1 MMCNNTH
8 KQTPRKNKFNKCIEV
23 HKAQYQKSIRYIMR
37 IYTRIIIMYSTLI
50 NAQMPS
56 KLFLPSFVVGLR
68 NHDRSLHT
76 PEDQTRSRDDNRTET
91 REEAETEVQLYEE
104 DVGRSGAGNSAIR
117 YEVIDLD
124 IIAPVFS
131 CFIIIIIIV
140 IIIISITVEQL
151 SNDHPHQRPSLLYDH
166 I

>member
-1 MMCNNTH
+1 MYRGSQSTVSKVNTLYY
-8 KQTPRKNKFNKCIEV
+8 EDL
-23 HKAQYQKSIRYIMR
+23 
-37 IYTRIIIMYSTLI
+37 YTYLTLI

-56 KLFLPSFVVGLR
+56 KLFLPSFVAGLR
-68 NHDRSLHT
+68 NRDRGLHT
-76 PEDQTRSRDDNRTET
+76 AEDQTRSRDHNRTET
-91 REEAETEVQLYEE
+91 REEAETEVQLHEE
-104 DVGRSGAGNSAIR
+104 DVGRCGAGNSAIR

-131 CFIIIIIIV
+131 CFIIIIVIII